1 MRCMQL
7 PPQCESLT
15 PRCPPRRTYNL
26 SASNGNQTARV
37 NLNPGLFQRE
47 GIGVVS
53 QLQNNNNSA
62 GAIPIRI
69 KMLLMLGRRTSLR
82 IRHHPQG
89 WKRGCL
95 SVSLR
100 FFILFASL
108 FFCCFARVVAN
119 GYGML
124 HKQKGSRVA
133 VWKSKKKS
141 SSPNRTPKAETGWN
155 KNTKKNRR
163 PGPPRT
169 GHRKDHATGN
179 QAKTKGT
186 TLMRGPRAQDEGR
199 WSVGGSVGGDAV
211 WMDPTM
217 PKYSSIN
224 VSWVTS
230 GSLDY
235 TNRNH
240 KS

>member
-1 MRCMQL
+1 MQL
-7 PPQCESLT
+7 PPQRESLT

-37 NLNPGLFQRE
+37 ILNPGLFQRE

-108 FFCCFARVVAN
+108 FFFVFVVLRALLQMDMKCYTNKKGAGWPCGSRKRRARVQTE
-119 GYGML
+119 
-124 HKQKGSRVA
+124 HQKQKQDGT
-133 VWKSKKKS
+133 KTQKKIAG
-141 SSPNRTPKAETGWN
+141 PDHHAQDTERTTQPGT
-155 KNTKKNRR
+155 RR
-163 PGPPRT
+163 
-169 GHRKDHATGN
+169 K
-179 QAKTKGT
+179 Q
-186 TLMRGPRAQDEGR
+186 RAQ
-199 WSVGGSVGGDAV
+199 
-211 WMDPTM
+211 
-217 PKYSSIN
+217 
-224 VSWVTS
+224 
-230 GSLDY
+230 L
-235 TNRNH
+235 
-240 KS
+240 